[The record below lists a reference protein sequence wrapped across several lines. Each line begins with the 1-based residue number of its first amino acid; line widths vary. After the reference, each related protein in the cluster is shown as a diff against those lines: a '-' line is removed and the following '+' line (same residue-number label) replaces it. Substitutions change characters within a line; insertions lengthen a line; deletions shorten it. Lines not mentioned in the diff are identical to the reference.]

1 MLSNKIKI
9 HTGFALVEVIFAAAI
24 FTVVAVAIYQGLAS
38 ITTVVSVSRDKV
50 AATNLVNSEFEL
62 IRNLAFNDVGLQS
75 GIPSGVIVPSSV
87 VDIDGRSFSITRVVR
102 NIDDPFDGTIGGSPN
117 DLSPADYKMV
127 EIRVVCNDCK
137 KPVDLTANSYMAPK
151 NLETASTNGALF
163 VKVFDASGNPVP
175 QANVHIT
182 NSGLGI
188 DINETTDNNGVL
200 AIVDAPPAEN
210 SYRIVVTK
218 AGFTTDRT
226 YPPSVGNPNP
236 VKRDATV
243 LLQQLTEISFIIDRV
258 SSIDLNTVTNTCG
271 QVLNVPFQVNGTKLI
286 GVSPDVYKWT
296 GNFTS
301 DTSGYKSISDLEWDV
316 FSFTTSGGFYLAGTN
331 PISPI
336 SILPN
341 SNQEVDLVITLESP
355 SFLLVKVRDAAT
367 RLPISGATVTL
378 DGGSFNQS
386 LVTDQGYFRQT
397 DWSGGSGQTDFSD
410 PTRYHYSD
418 GNIEIN
424 GPAGELKLL
433 SSMGHFVSN
442 GEIISSVFDA
452 GGPANWSV
460 INVLPTDQPPETGL
474 NPVRFQIATSALNE
488 PETVWDFVGPDGTGS
503 TFYTINNSDINP
515 IHDGHRYLKYK
526 ILLSTVDQDFT
537 PNVSEISISFASA
550 CIPPGQVLFFG
561 LSQQNYNLNISAPGY
576 LPQSISNINI
586 NSNWQSEDILLSP

>member
-1 MLSNKIKI
+1 
-9 HTGFALVEVIFAAAI
+9 
-24 FTVVAVAIYQGLAS
+24 
-38 ITTVVSVSRDKV
+38 
-50 AATNLVNSEFEL
+50 
-62 IRNLAFNDVGLQS
+62 
-75 GIPSGVIVPSSV
+75 
-87 VDIDGRSFSITRVVR
+87 
-102 NIDDPFDGTIGGSPN
+102 
-117 DLSPADYKMV
+117 
-127 EIRVVCNDCK
+127 
-137 KPVDLTANSYMAPK
+137 MAPK

-488 PETVWDFVGPDGTGS
+488 P
-503 TFYTINNSDINP
+503 
-515 IHDGHRYLKYK
+515 KK
-526 ILLSTVDQDFT
+526 
-537 PNVSEISISFASA
+537 
-550 CIPPGQVLFFG
+550 
-561 LSQQNYNLNISAPGY
+561 
-576 LPQSISNINI
+576 
-586 NSNWQSEDILLSP
+586 